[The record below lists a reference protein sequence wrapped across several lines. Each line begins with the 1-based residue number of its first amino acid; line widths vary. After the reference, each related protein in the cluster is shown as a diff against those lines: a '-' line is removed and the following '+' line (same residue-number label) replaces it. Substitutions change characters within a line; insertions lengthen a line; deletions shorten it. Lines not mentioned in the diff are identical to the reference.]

1 MDTLTKRQR
10 SYCMSRIRRHNT
22 GVEQKLRKFFWKKG
36 IRGWRLKS
44 KLPGKPDLYFPK
56 SKIAVF
62 IDGCF
67 WHKCPKCFIKPKSRL
82 DYWIKKIAGNV
93 KRDASV
99 NARLRK
105 EKIFAI
111 RFWEHEVNCN
121 LDKCYNKFAKEYE
134 KRN

>member
-1 MDTLTKRQR
+1 
-10 SYCMSRIRRHNT
+10 
-22 GVEQKLRKFFWKKG
+22 
-36 IRGWRLKS
+36 
-44 KLPGKPDLYFPK
+44 
-56 SKIAVF
+56 
-62 IDGCF
+62 
-67 WHKCPKCFIKPKSRL
+67 L